1 MNTISKNVERRCLDI
16 VKKIKKYDFLQEK
29 IVESERPDFV
39 VGEIGIE
46 HFLVDILVNDFS
58 ASISRKQDAEKIKKI
73 EEYNK
78 HPEKLDECIE
88 TGEITKYLEKNIK
101 EQIDGLCNFNYNEF
115 INNFKRVF
123 DKHCKN
129 IEAYRKKCKILG
141 FLIEIPYPKP
151 MNTGYVIM
159 DNDTKRTQR
168 LKIIP
173 ITKDMIKCFQYANN
187 IDFIVLCIIPIN
199 FKEDYSECQ
208 VVKVDMKNI
217 EKSIR
222 QQGMIICDKFD
233 YSQGNICKPVPK
245 ITIESTNYKKQ

>member
-1 MNTISKNVERRCLDI
+1 
-16 VKKIKKYDFLQEK
+16 
-29 IVESERPDFV
+29 
-39 VGEIGIE
+39 
-46 HFLVDILVNDFS
+46 
-58 ASISRKQDAEKIKKI
+58 
-73 EEYNK
+73 
-78 HPEKLDECIE
+78 
-88 TGEITKYLEKNIK
+88 
-101 EQIDGLCNFNYNEF
+101 
-115 INNFKRVF
+115 
-123 DKHCKN
+123 
-129 IEAYRKKCKILG
+129 
-141 FLIEIPYPKP
+141 
-151 MNTGYVIM
+151 M
-159 DNDTKRTQR
+159 DNDTKRKQR
-168 LKIIP
+168 LKTIP